1 MAAQSQVTDKEVDA
15 LLERMRP
22 AVEQVTQVAPRDF
35 KSPHRLSRPQVD
47 ALVRRVEKTL
57 PDLATHLS
65 AWLRSTHKIQVAS
78 IVEAHE
84 TVLVDGL
91 VEPMHTLAFECNGQ
105 LGLLA
110 WDLGAMVAAIELAL
124 GATDVKE
131 SKARPLSLVEER
143 IFTDAA
149 SRIVTL
155 VGAALGVDAK
165 SFRIVREKKSLAAN
179 EESGDPQRIGVHLAL
194 QGTAGESTLRLYYP
208 AVKAPEVAKKNAPA
222 KDAKKNTLAAP
233 LNEIDVPVRA
243 ELGTVELA
251 VQDLMALELGDVIVL
266 DTLVGAPVTVAAE
279 GRMRAQA
286 DLGRREGKLAVRLR
300 SIEKN
305 TRPNGDD

>member
-1 MAAQSQVTDKEVDA
+1 VAAQSQVTDKEVDA

-22 AVEQVTQVAPRDF
+22 AVEQLTQVSARDF
-35 KSPHRLSRPQVD
+35 KSPRRLSQPQVD

-57 PDLATHLS
+57 PDLTTHLS
-65 AWLRSTHKIQVAS
+65 TWLRSPHKVQVAS

-84 TVLVDGL
+84 TVLIDGL
-91 VEPMHTLAFECNGQ
+91 VEPMHTLTFECSGQ

-124 GATDVKE
+124 GAADIKE
-131 SKARPLSLVEER
+131 SKARPLSVVEER

-155 VGAALGVDAK
+155 VGTALGVDAK
-165 SFRIVREKKSLAAN
+165 SFRIVREKKSLSAN
-179 EESGDPQRIGVHLAL
+179 EETGDPQRIGVHLAL
-194 QGTAGESTLRLYYP
+194 QGSAGESTLRLYYP
-208 AVKAPEVAKKNAPA
+208 AVKPPEIARRTNVA
-222 KDAKKNTLAAP
+222 KDAKKNTLTAP
-233 LNEIDVPVRA
+233 LGEIDVPVRA

-251 VQDLMALELGDVIVL
+251 VQDLLALELGDVIVL
-266 DTLVGAPVTVAAE
+266 ETLVGGPVTVAAE
-279 GRMRAQA
+279 GQMRALA

-305 TRPNGDD
+305 TRPNGND